1 MNCGDCSSPCGAME
15 ECVNGGCQCPPAKAC
30 RQPATPAKPCV
41 TPLNS
46 CGTYGATCGA
56 HASCQGGWCV
66 CDEDF
71 DMCDDGRADD
81 ANGCETDLAS
91 DEAHCDVCG
100 QQCGLAEICI
110 FGLCVL
116 E

>member
-1 MNCGDCSSPCGAME
+1 
-15 ECVNGGCQCPPAKAC
+15 
-30 RQPATPAKPCV
+30 
-41 TPLNS
+41 
-46 CGTYGATCGA
+46 
-56 HASCQGGWCV
+56 
-66 CDEDF
+66 
-71 DMCDDGRADD
+71 MCDDGRADD